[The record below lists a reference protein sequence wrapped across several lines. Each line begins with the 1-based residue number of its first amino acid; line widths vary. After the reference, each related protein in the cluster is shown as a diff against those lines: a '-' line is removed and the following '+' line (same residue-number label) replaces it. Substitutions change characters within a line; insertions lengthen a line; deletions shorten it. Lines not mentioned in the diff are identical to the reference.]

1 MDAKPTPPT
10 RAFPPDMVH
19 AVTIAD
25 AREADAV
32 GQFLHDLGLVGTPQ
46 QPLKLPARFLLHLA
60 AALRLSAWETQ
71 GFFIHH
77 DAGLPAAD
85 QAICDALYAF
95 ADAKAN
101 PDQLCIA
108 VMRLSVERFAWNDLR
123 HWKADIAL
131 DDLSD
136 DQALDVLAQ
145 FLWANRPVATTMEE
159 CQP

>member
-1 MDAKPTPPT
+1 
-10 RAFPPDMVH
+10 MVH
-19 AVTIAD
+19 AVTAAA
-25 AREADAV
+25 ARDADAV
-32 GQFLHDLGLVGTPQ
+32 GQFLHELGLAGIPQ

-71 GFFIHH
+71 GFAFHH

-85 QAICDALYAF
+85 QAICDALHGF
-95 ADAKAN
+95 ADANAN

-108 VMRLSVERFAWNDLR
+108 VMRLSLERLAWNGLR
-123 HWKADIAL
+123 DWDADISL

-145 FLWANRPVATTMEE
+145 FLWASRPVATTMED